1 MPLRSSLRK
10 AMARTM
16 PEIQAYPLQWPAGWP
31 RTPSHDRK
39 HGRFAAKSRDPG
51 WSYPTQKDVTR
62 TQAANRIAEELDR
75 MGVHWDDVIISS
87 DLKVRRDGLPNLSD
101 REPDDPGVSVW
112 FDLDGKQ
119 QVIAIDTYTNLAQ
132 NLAAVAATIQ
142 ALRALDRH
150 GGQILQRAFTG
161 FQALPDPASSG
172 GESWETVLGLDPLCR
187 DLQAAEAAYR
197 RLRGLVHPDRGGDAE
212 QFRRVQRAIEK
223 ARADLRA

>member
-39 HGRFAAKSRDPG
+39 HGRFSRKEYGSQSWPR
-51 WSYPTQKDVTR
+51 QKDIR
-62 TQAANRIAEELDR
+62 LHQAISRIEEELTR
-75 MGVHWDDVIISS
+75 MSVPWSDTIVSS
-87 DLKVRRDGLPNLSD
+87 DLKVRRDGLPYSGQ
-101 REPDDPGVSVW
+101 RMPDDPGISVW
-112 FDLDGKQ
+112 FTMDGQQ
-119 QVIAIDTYTNLAQ
+119 QVIAIDTYTKIEQ
-132 NLAAVAATIQ
+132 NAAAVAATIQ